1 MKNAFSSLVLV
12 MLGVL
17 SLSMGGCTREE
28 EKPDPV
34 KFILA
39 NPPNGSQI
47 QPDATVSV
55 VFDSVPV
62 NVAVTAGTAKTVGQ
76 TVTVSGPF
84 AVGPLNLI
92 ITWSGDARVLN
103 YTVARPVA
111 FANAF
116 PPNGSVI
123 QRDDTISVVFD
134 SVPANVAVTSGTAKT
149 VGQTVTVSG
158 PFAVGPLN
166 LTISWRGGASVLNY
180 TVARPVA
187 FANAFPP
194 NGSVIQ
200 RDDTISVVFDSVPAN
215 VAVTA
220 GTAKTEGQTVT
231 ISGPFTVGPLDLT
244 ISWRGGARMLNYT
257 VNDPVPEGMA
267 LIPAGEFQMGSV
279 DGDDDEQPVHTVYVD
294 AFFMDE
300 HEVTNLEY
308 KRFVLAN
315 PRWSKD
321 RIDRIFQNGNYLKH
335 WNGNNYPN
343 GKGNHPV
350 VYVSWY
356 AAMAY
361 AGWVE
366 KRLPTEAEWE
376 ASGAGRIGGQKVSVG
391 ECH

>member
-55 VFDSVPV
+55 IFDGMPV
-62 NVAVTAGTAKTVGQ
+62 NAAVTA
-76 TVTVSGPF
+76 
-84 AVGPLNLI
+84 
-92 ITWSGDARVLN
+92 
-103 YTVARPVA
+103 
-111 FANAF
+111 
-116 PPNGSVI
+116 
-123 QRDDTISVVFD
+123 
-134 SVPANVAVTSGTAKT
+134 GTAKT

-166 LTISWRGGASVLNY
+166 LTISWRGGA
-180 TVARPVA
+180 
-187 FANAFPP
+187 
-194 NGSVIQ
+194 
-200 RDDTISVVFDSVPAN
+200 
-215 VAVTA
+215 
-220 GTAKTEGQTVT
+220 
-231 ISGPFTVGPLDLT
+231 
-244 ISWRGGARMLNYT
+244 RMLNYT

-267 LIPAGEFQMGSV
+267 LDSRGRVS
-279 DGDDDEQPVHTVYVD
+279 DGQRRRGRNDEQPVHTVYVD

-315 PRWSKD
+315 PRWGKD
-321 RIDRIFQNGNYLKH
+321 RIDRQFHDGRYLRH
-335 WNGNNYPN
+335 WNGDNYPN
-343 GKGNHPV
+343 GQGNHPV
-350 VYVSWY
+350 IYVNWY

-376 ASGAGRIGGQKVSVG
+376 RAARGGLEGKKYPWGNVIDPGRANYDRNVDDTTPVKGYPHNGYGLYDMAGNVWEWCLDEYDENFYDRSPRENPLSGANNVEWIINNFTGVKSNRVLRGGSWST
-391 ECH
+391 

>member
-17 SLSMGGCTREE
+17 SLSMGGCAREE

-47 QPDATVSV
+47 HPDATISV

-62 NVAVTAGTAKTVGQ
+62 NVAVTAGTAKTEGQ

-84 AVGPLNLI
+84 AVGPLNLIITWSGDARVLNYTNLI

-166 LTISWRGGASVLNY
+166 LTISWRGGASVLNLHRRAPRR
-180 TVARPVA
+180 VCERVP
-187 FANAFPP
+187 
-194 NGSVIQ
+194 SKRQ
-200 RDDTISVVFDSVPAN
+200 RDSERRYHF
-215 VAVTA
+215 
-220 GTAKTEGQTVT
+220 
-231 ISGPFTVGPLDLT
+231 
-244 ISWRGGARMLNYT
+244 RG
-257 VNDPVPEGMA
+257 V
-267 LIPAGEFQMGSV
+267 
-279 DGDDDEQPVHTVYVD
+279 
-294 AFFMDE
+294 
-300 HEVTNLEY
+300 
-308 KRFVLAN
+308 
-315 PRWSKD
+315 
-321 RIDRIFQNGNYLKH
+321 
-335 WNGNNYPN
+335 
-343 GKGNHPV
+343 
-350 VYVSWY
+350 
-356 AAMAY
+356 
-361 AGWVE
+361 
-366 KRLPTEAEWE
+366 
-376 ASGAGRIGGQKVSVG
+376 
-391 ECH
+391 

>member
-17 SLSMGGCTREE
+17 SLSMGGCAREE

-47 QPDATVSV
+47 QPDATISV

-76 TVTVSGPF
+76 TMTISGPF
-84 AVGPLNLI
+84 TVGPLNLI

-111 FANAF
+111 FASAF

-123 QRDDTISVVFD
+123 QRD
-134 SVPANVAVTSGTAKT
+134 A
-149 VGQTVTVSG
+149 
-158 PFAVGPLN
+158 
-166 LTISWRGGASVLNY
+166 
-180 TVARPVA
+180 
-187 FANAFPP
+187 
-194 NGSVIQ
+194 
-200 RDDTISVVFDSVPAN
+200 TISVVFDSVPAN

-267 LIPAGEFQMGSV
+267 RIPAGEFQMGSV
-279 DGDDDEQPVHTVYVD
+279 DGDNDEQPVHTVYVD

-308 KRFVLAN
+308 KRFVRAN

-321 RIDRIFQNGNYLKH
+321 GIDRQFHNGRYLEH
-335 WNGNNYPN
+335 WNGDNYPN

-350 VYVSWY
+350 IWVSWY

-376 ASGAGRIGGQKVSVG
+376 RAARGGLEGKNIRGGMSLIPAKRTTTIMLAIRRL
-391 ECH
+391 

>member
-17 SLSMGGCTREE
+17 SLSMGGFAREE

-34 KFILA
+34 KFISA

-62 NVAVTAGTAKTVGQ
+62 NVAVTPGTAKAVGQ
-76 TVTVSGPF
+76 TM
-84 AVGPLNLI
+84 
-92 ITWSGDARVLN
+92 
-103 YTVARPVA
+103 
-111 FANAF
+111 
-116 PPNGSVI
+116 
-123 QRDDTISVVFD
+123 
-134 SVPANVAVTSGTAKT
+134 
-149 VGQTVTVSG
+149 
-158 PFAVGPLN
+158 
-166 LTISWRGGASVLNY
+166 
-180 TVARPVA
+180 
-187 FANAFPP
+187 
-194 NGSVIQ
+194 
-200 RDDTISVVFDSVPAN
+200 
-215 VAVTA
+215 
-220 GTAKTEGQTVT
+220 T

-257 VNDPVPEGMA
+257 VNDPVPEGMV

-279 DGDDDEQPVHTVYVD
+279 DGDNDEQPVHTVYVD

-300 HEVTNLEY
+300 HEVTNFEY

-321 RIDRIFQNGNYLKH
+321 RIDRKFHRGHYLEH

-376 ASGAGRIGGQKVSVG
+376 RAARGGLEGKKYPRGNVINPGRANYDHNVDDTTPVKGYPHNGYGLYDMAGNVWEWCLDEYDENFYFRSPRENPLSGDNNVEWIINNFKSVKSSRVPRGGSWLGNPQNHRVATRFRFAPTNTFDNLG
-391 ECH
+391 FRCARALTP